1 MDINLKG
8 VGEVN
13 VTKGKLKVV
22 SFTMNGEEFVRKYGI
37 YFSTIPTSDLNAI
50 KDAIRSPGK
59 EFKIKAE
66 GDITTAFQKVA
77 ADLSKSPAGAPAKK
91 PAKTG
96 FGSDEKEEEKQA
108 DEFKKKTYDSGKI
121 DVKDG
126 QQTKKSTGEVTGKI
140 ELEKDRVDEG
150 LLVKTRLEENILMKY
165 NFNEDQP
172 IKEAKEPLKGKII
185 IENPSKNNK
194 ISAITL
200 TLENLDKTNLKD
212 AEVYQNELPQE
223 QKIEKEYEIVG
234 EAKPTLKVKEFISTI
249 NDEKQVSYAL
259 ANQKENTIY
268 VKTEIE
274 NISSE
279 EILNLVLLKEVHNAF
294 EDPKIEKVDLG
305 EAVFEGGEN
314 IYFINMPEPAA
325 TTSSGD
331 IGKPPEVKE
340 EKSSDYKSGDEYNK
354 YDDADEK
361 VGKAAGDVKGA
372 IVWKIE
378 KLAAGQKAS
387 MVYRIVINVKDKSV
401 AVRTGRIKASYAM
414 KTSVSGLKI
423 KDFDAMTD
431 HKLGIGVQQDETDPK
446 KYHCEVSFRNLSDF
460 SMNLINCDVYDF
472 DDPNKKFIDIDP
484 DDKIYLPAKAIW
496 DSVPFDVDSEHEEGP
511 LFTEEFKFLLLRQEE
526 ISAMNKI
533 QINDVKL
540 AVASLTG
547 TIAFDRHEIPSYVQV
562 EMKSSL
568 TTTNDGGAPF
578 NDLKMQEFLKKGFIP
593 PEADKIELKFNDNVV
608 KVEPSWVEVTDFT
621 DPDTKTEGK
630 LLTIKIEDI
639 KGKFGKFFEPKDT
652 FTANFPIVAD
662 KIEKDVV
669 FYAYAKYIGETYPK
683 GQPIE
688 YLVEQ
693 KFEIKTVH
701 ERKKINKFKEVHATN
716 KEGVYEIT
724 LIRENLGTSTVK
736 NLKVRDFVPAGFT
749 HGKYSQKN
757 PEVTDDEGGNMLIW
771 TIPEVEP
778 NKTIEIKYTITG
790 EAEDYDPKQLS
801 IQY

>member
-1 MDINLKG
+1 MEINLKG
-8 VGEVN
+8 IGEVS
-13 VTKGKLKVV
+13 VSKGKIKVL
-22 SFTMNGEEFVRKYGI
+22 SFNMSGDEFVRKYGT
-37 YFSTIPTSDLNAI
+37 YFSSVPTSDLNAV
-50 KDAIRSPGK
+50 KDAIKFPGK
-59 EFKIKAE
+59 EFKLKAE
-66 GDITTAFQKVA
+66 GNIAAAFQKVE
-77 ADLSKSPAGAPAKK
+77 ADLNKPAAAKK
-91 PAKTG
+91 PDSKMG
-96 FGSDEKEEEKQA
+96 FGADEEKEAKEAEEL
-108 DEFKKKTYDSGKI
+108 KKKTYDSEKI

-126 QQTKKSTGEVTGKI
+126 QQTKKASGEVTGKV

-150 LLVKTRLEENILMKY
+150 LLVKTRIEENILLKY
-165 NFNEDQP
+165 NFNEEEP
-172 IKEAKEPLKGKII
+172 IKESKEPLKGKVI

-194 ISAITL
+194 ISSIKL
-200 TLENLDKTNLKD
+200 TLENTDKTNIKEP
-212 AEVYQNELPQE
+212 EVVQKELPQE

-234 EAKPTLKVKEFISTI
+234 EAKPSLKVKEFISTI
-249 NDEKQVSYAL
+249 NDEKTQSYSL

-274 NISSE
+274 NISNE

-294 EDPKIEKVDLG
+294 EDPKIEKTDLG
-305 EAVFEGGEN
+305 EAVFESGEN

-325 TTSSGD
+325 TSSTGD

-340 EKSSDYKSGDEYNK
+340 DKGTDYKAGDEYNK

-361 VGKAAGDVKGA
+361 VGKSAGDIKGA

-378 KLAAGQKAS
+378 KLAPGQKAS

-414 KTSVSGLKI
+414 KSSVSGLKI
-423 KDFDAMTD
+423 KDFDAVTD
-431 HKLGIGVQQDETDPK
+431 NRLGIAVQQDETNPK
-446 KYHCEVSFRNLSDF
+446 KYHCEVSFKNLSDF
-460 SMNLINCDVYDF
+460 AMNLVNCDVYDF

-484 DDKIYLPAKAIW
+484 DDKIYLPAHAVW
-496 DSVPFDVDSEHEEGP
+496 DSVPFDVETENEEGP
-511 LFTEEFKFLLLRQEE
+511 LFTEEFKFLLLRSEE
-526 ISAMNKI
+526 VSALNKI

-547 TIAFDRHEIPSYVQV
+547 TVAFDRHEIPSYVQV
-562 EMKSSL
+562 ELKSTL

-621 DPDTKTEGK
+621 DPETKIEGK
-630 LLTIKIEDI
+630 LMTIKIEDI
-639 KGKFGKFFEPKDT
+639 KSKFGKFFDPKDT
-652 FTANFPIVAD
+652 FTATFPVIAD

-683 GQPIE
+683 GLPIE
-688 YLVEQ
+688 YLVEE

-701 ERKKINKFKEVHATN
+701 ERKKINKYKEVHATD
-716 KEGVYEIT
+716 KEGVYEIV
-724 LIRENLGTSTVK
+724 LIRENLGTSTVR

-749 HGKYSQKN
+749 HGKYSEKN
-757 PEVTDDEGGNMLIW
+757 PEVSDDEDGNMLVW

-778 NKTIEIKYTITG
+778 NKTIEIKYIITG
-790 EAEDYDPKQLS
+790 EAKDYDPKQLS